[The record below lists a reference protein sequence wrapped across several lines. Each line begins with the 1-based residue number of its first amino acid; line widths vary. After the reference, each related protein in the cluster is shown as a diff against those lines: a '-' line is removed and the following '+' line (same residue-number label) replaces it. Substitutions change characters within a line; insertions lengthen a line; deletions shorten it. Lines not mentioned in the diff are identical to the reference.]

1 MNNAVKFQDE
11 FKHEE
16 NLFERDTINLF
27 GNL

>member
-16 NLFERDTINLF
+16 NLFEQDTLDLF
-27 GNL
+27 GNF

>member
-1 MNNAVKFQDE
+1 MNNAVKFKDE

-16 NLFERDTINLF
+16 NLSEQDTLDLF

>member
-16 NLFERDTINLF
+16 KLFGPDTIDLF